1 MRKYVVPQG
10 KHSSKGLRILP
21 RRPMSFAFKVTESF
35 RHPDS
40 ALSVSKIFGY
50 ADGWHHHQNSFRVG
64 IRYNPG
70 ADNVDIYAYYYNNGT
85 RRANVIGSCDFDEL
99 VVMKMSWTKELYA
112 LEFNGR
118 WIYFNREGCMRTYP
132 LFPYYGG
139 QVPAP
144 RDVIIFLDTF

>member
-1 MRKYVVPQG
+1 MRKYIVPQG
-10 KHSSKGLRILP
+10 KHSSKGLRTLL

-99 VVMKMSWTKELYA
+99 VVIKMSWTKELYA